1 MGFNSMKKNNVYR
14 KLAKHLKFLGMGY
27 PPNEALILIL
37 EKNVSPVEAEIM
49 LGIPN
54 RTIPLQPVS
63 VGEIAGSCNRS
74 TEETKNILEGLAC
87 RGMIYSGKTEEGEIG
102 YALLQIGY
110 GFPQVF
116 FWKGEDTD
124 HAREMAKLSPRFLNL
139 KATEEIFGTPTKS
152 YRFVPINKAMD
163 VKLQAVYPY
172 QVMEKIVEN
181 AKTIAV
187 AHCVCRVRNNLIGNV
202 CSHPL
207 EVCMKYDELA
217 EYLIERG
224 MAREI
229 DHEEALKLLK
239 LCNETGL
246 VHFVDN
252 AIDDIKHNCNCCGC
266 SCWAVSKIRK
276 RELPRDMIMATYF
289 IRETE
294 DEDCTGCGDCVEVCP
309 VECLSLESNDIIQ
322 VDKNWCI
329 GCGVCIE
336 KCSSE
341 AAKLILRP
349 DKKDEIPETNFRK
362 LQEKIL
368 EERGFKD

>member
-1 MGFNSMKKNNVYR
+1 MEKDDVYG

-27 PPNEALILIL
+27 PDNEALIQIL
-37 EKNVSPVEAEIM
+37 EKNLSPEEAEFM

-54 RTIPLQPVS
+54 KRIPMQPVS
-63 VGEIAGSCNRS
+63 VKEIAGSIDRS
-74 TEETKNILEGLAC
+74 SEETKNILEGLAS
-87 RGMIYSGKTEEGEIG
+87 RGLIYSGKTEEGEVG

-124 HAREMAKLSPRFLNL
+124 HSREMAELSPRFLNNE
-139 KATEEIFGTPTKS
+139 ATKEVFGTPTKS
-152 YRFVPINKAMD
+152 FRFVPVNRAID

-172 QVMEKIVEN
+172 QVMEQIVEN

-187 AHCVCRVRNNLIGNV
+187 AHCVCRVRNNLVGNV
-202 CSHPL
+202 CDHPL

-229 DHEEALKLLK
+229 DHEEALSLLK

-266 SCWAVSKIRK
+266 SCWAVAKIRK
-276 RELPRDMIMATYF
+276 KSLPRDLIMATYF

-294 DEDCTGCGDCVEVCP
+294 DDECTGCGECMEICP
-309 VECLSLESNDIIQ
+309 VECLSLGSDVVQ
-322 VDKNWCI
+322 VDKEWCI

-336 KCSSE
+336 KCPTG

-362 LQEKIL
+362 LHEKIL
-368 EERGFKD
+368 EERGFE